1 MVLSAVGVIGMVW
14 LVGTVGVESV
24 VEIGRIVVYSGVF
37 VSSVEAVC
45 GFCSFVDVS
54 IFAILGGGVDS

>member
-1 MVLSAVGVIGMVW
+1 MVLSAVGVDG
-14 LVGTVGVESV
+14 GVVIAWIESV
-24 VEIGRIVVYSGVF
+24 VEIVCIVVCSGVF
-37 VSSVEAVC
+37 VSSMEGLC